1 MDRHKADAA
10 QQATWR
16 SSGKRPPR
24 PQWHLLGPTIW
35 APWRDLPDNF
45 GPYANS
51 ITPTCGPFGG
61 SGMSCRTI
69 LGDWGGHQ
77 EGALLRLRG
86 ALPARGGPVYGS
98 LTGCLWGTGG
108 LRFLPARAISSI
120 PTENR

>member
-1 MDRHKADAA
+1 MIQTPKLGGRIMRYELSDHEWTAIKPMLPNKPRGVP
-10 QQATWR
+10 R
-16 SSGKRPPR
+16 GKRPPR

-61 SGMSCRTI
+61 SCMSCRTI

-86 ALPARGGPVYGS
+86 ALPARGGPVY
-98 LTGCLWGTGG
+98 
-108 LRFLPARAISSI
+108 
-120 PTENR
+120 